1 MTSLPLLLASR
12 FRRSKKQSGFTSF
25 ISASSTVGIG
35 LGCAVLI
42 IMLSVMNGFEKEL
55 KNSLLAYIPHGELFA
70 VSPQGMNDWETMV
83 DVFSKD
89 PNVKLVQPYITATG
103 LVQKGK
109 ANKAVELT
117 AISPKL
123 AKLSALP
130 DKVEASQWAQ
140 FQVNQQGLILG
151 RSIIKKLNLRIGD
164 QVQVLLPKTG
174 AGKLSSPDAI
184 WLTLL
189 GEIHLGGELDSF
201 VGYMHLN
208 TAANTLD
215 VSTGAMGIQLTYHD
229 PFIAPA
235 KTRELGHR
243 LNQHAYM
250 SDWTRTQGHLYQDIQ
265 LVRFVVYIA
274 LTLVIAVACF
284 NIVSSLVMAV
294 NERQAEIAMLKTMGG
309 SNQLIIATFMW
320 QGIINGLIG
329 VTLGSIV
336 GVLAANNLTGIASF
350 FETLFGFQI
359 LSDDVYFIDFLP
371 SMLNLKDVL
380 VTIFT
385 ALILSVLATLY
396 PAFKAA
402 KVNPANVLGH

>member
-42 IMLSVMNGFEKEL
+42 IMLSVMNGFEREL

-70 VSPQGMNDWETMV
+70 VSPQGLNNWQTMV
-83 DVFSKD
+83 QVFGED
-89 PNVKLVQPYITATG
+89 PEVKFVQPYITATG

-109 ANKAVELT
+109 DNKAVELT
-117 AISPKL
+117 AIS
-123 AKLSALP
+123 AMQASNSTLP
-130 DKVEASQWAQ
+130 EKIDDKQWAQ
-140 FQVNQQGLILG
+140 FQINQQGLILG
-151 RSIIKKLNLRIGD
+151 RSIIKKLNLKIGD

-208 TAANTLD
+208 TAAETLD
-215 VSTGAMGIQLTYHD
+215 VTAGAMGIQLTYHD

-235 KTRELGHR
+235 KTRDLGYR

-309 SNQLIIATFMW
+309 SNQLIIGTFMW

-329 VTLGSIV
+329 VTLGSIA
-336 GVLAANNLTGIASF
+336 GVLLANNLTEVAKF
-350 FETLFGFQI
+350 AETIFNFQI
-359 LSDDVYFIDFLP
+359 LSEDVYFIDFLP
-371 SMLNLKDVL
+371 SELNLYDVF
-380 VTIFT
+380 VTIST
-385 ALILSVLATLY
+385 ALILSILATLY
-396 PAFKAA
+396 PALKAA
-402 KVNPANVLGH
+402 KVNPSQVLGH